1 MSDTPE
7 TDALVES
14 INKNEARHEHDF
26 CEMTWLARRLERERD
41 EALAKHPDGT
51 CLDCG
56 GPLQAVRPG
65 KHQCNNCD
73 NFRHVQ
79 TMLEETAKLAA
90 TLKRERDE
98 ARKQL
103 ENHIASTIH
112 SCHDE
117 CQRPLCVLRRER
129 DEARQQLAELGESRP
144 QDNPTRHGGRVEK
157 TEQDFQP

>member
-1 MSDTPE
+1 MSDTLE
-7 TDALVES
+7 TDALLKA
-14 INKNEARHEHDF
+14 INKDARRHEFDF
-26 CEMTWLARRLERERD
+26 VEMLEHARKLERERD
-41 EALAKHPDGT
+41 EALAKRPDGT

-73 NFRHVQ
+73 NLRHIE

-98 ARKQL
+98 ARDLAVRFRSMYYTQL
-103 ENHIASTIH
+103 GINWSASWFPWE
-112 SCHDE
+112 S
-117 CQRPLCVLRRER
+117 
-129 DEARQQLAELGESRP
+129 RQQLATQADSTP

-157 TEQDFQP
+157 TEQGFQQ